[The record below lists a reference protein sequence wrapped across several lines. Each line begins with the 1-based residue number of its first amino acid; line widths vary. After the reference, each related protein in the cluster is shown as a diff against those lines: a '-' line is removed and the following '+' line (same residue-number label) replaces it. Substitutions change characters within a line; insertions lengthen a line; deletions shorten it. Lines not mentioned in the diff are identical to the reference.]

1 MKHYTSTP
9 RALITIILLLSVLG
23 SSQTITSAQDATP
36 GSGPESELSSPLPV
50 IDLPTMNLQSYTFE
64 LESAWQGDAAS
75 VPEEAPIFE
84 VEPVNYDQEDVADVA
99 ETLDVDGEITEQGAG
114 TYTVEGEGSI
124 YTTPGLLQFVS
135 AVEAPDEALPDDEAA
150 IAYARDWL
158 RISGLMPA
166 DMGDG
171 SIVARIEEPARLIVE
186 FLPANPAPLLSST
199 PGITVTV
206 GPAGSILESRVSWA
220 TITEADTYRLRGV
233 SDAFT
238 LVEGRQSYLDVTL
251 PIEQFPQGSSI
262 AGVVTYDGVSIAYT
276 SSGTIG
282 EAQYLQPVY
291 IFTGTLTPEGSDE
304 TFPISAYVPAIV
316 TELQPVG

>member
-1 MKHYTSTP
+1 MTRYTSFP
-9 RALITIILLLSVLG
+9 RALITSVLLLSMLG
-23 SSQTITSAQDATP
+23 SSQMIATAQDATP
-36 GSGPESELSSPLPV
+36 GSGAESELASPLPV
-50 IDLPTMNLQSYTFE
+50 IDLPTMNSQSYTFE
-64 LESAWQGDAAS
+64 LESSWQGDTGS
-75 VPEEAPIFE
+75 VPEEVPIFQVESLNYGEAE
-84 VEPVNYDQEDVADVA
+84 VAEVAD
-99 ETLDVDGEITEQGAG
+99 TLGVDGEITEQGEG

-135 AVEAPDEALPDDEAA
+135 AVDAPDEALPDDEAA

-158 RISGLMPA
+158 RISALMPA
-166 DMGDG
+166 DIGDG

-206 GPAGSILESRVSWA
+206 GPAGTILESRISWA
-220 TITEADTYRLRGV
+220 TITEVETYRLRGV
-233 SDAFT
+233 ADAFT
-238 LVEGRQSYLDVTL
+238 VIEGRQSYLDVTL
-251 PIEQFPQGSSI
+251 PIEQFPQASAITGT
-262 AGVVTYDGVSIAYT
+262 ATYDEVSIAYT
-276 SSGTIG
+276 SSGTVG

-291 IFTGTLTPEGSDE
+291 IFTGTLAPEGSDE